1 MRFTTA
7 ISEGVTV
14 VQQAINDKVKQLAHI
29 WQRLR
34 QWQAKRMT
42 NRSQEGQHPFWA
54 IVQKEV
60 ADYIHS
66 WRINILFAIIGL
78 TCLGSLYTA
87 VTTIRD
93 ATSASEANEIIQG
106 SYLFL
111 KLFTVSDGTL
121 PTFIA
126 FVGFLGPLLGIALGF
141 DAINSE
147 RNNGTLVR
155 LMAQPIPR
163 DYVIN
168 AKFVAALFVVAALFF
183 VLGFLVMGLGLLITG
198 IPPTPEEFWR
208 IVFFLIASIVYV
220 AFWLNLGIL
229 FSVRFRQAATSAL
242 ASIAVWL
249 FFSVFYSMIVQLLV
263 RATAPTAVRDV
274 EQLVGYQ
281 RFVQNIMRLSP
292 SQLFTEATTTLLTPS
307 VRTLGPLT
315 TEQVTGAI
323 PSPLPLGQSLLL
335 IWPQLTGLIALT
347 SVCFGLSYVLF
358 MRQEIRSR

>member
-1 MRFTTA
+1 MRQAVNDRLKRVWHQLKQWKNRGTT
-7 ISEGVTV
+7 
-14 VQQAINDKVKQLAHI
+14 KQMDARI
-29 WQRLR
+29 
-34 QWQAKRMT
+34 
-42 NRSQEGQHPFWA
+42 HPFWA

-60 ADYIHS
+60 ADYVHS

-93 ATSASEANEIIQG
+93 AVSEAETNDVIDG
-106 SYLFL
+106 STLFL
-111 KLFTVSDGTL
+111 QLFTVSDGTL

-126 FVGFLGPLLGIALGF
+126 FVSFLGPLLGIALGF

-155 LMAQPIPR
+155 LLAQPIPR

-168 AKFVAALFVVAALFF
+168 AKFVAALFVVTVLFF
-183 VLGFLVMGLGLLITG
+183 VLGFLVMGLGIVITG

-249 FFSVFYSMIVQLLV
+249 FFSVFYSMLVQLIV
-263 RATAPTAVRDV
+263 RATMPGTFQDQG
-274 EQLVGYQ
+274 QLIGYQ
-281 RFVQNIMRLSP
+281 KFVQNVMRLSP
-292 SQLFTEATTTLLTPS
+292 SQLYSEATTTLLTPS
-307 VRTLGPLT
+307 VRSLGPLT
-315 TEQVTGAI
+315 MEQISGAI
-323 PSPLPLGQSLLL
+323 ASPLPLGQSLLL
-335 IWPQLTGLIALT
+335 IWPQLTGLLALT
-347 SVCFGLSYVLF
+347 AVCFGLSYVLF
-358 MRQEIRSR
+358 MRREIRSR